1 LAGRVK
7 GASPVGTSPPRTPHG
22 PAAASGPRSQAL
34 IERLRAVE
42 GAGLRT
48 GGDAA
53 PLVVTSGSGSTLTDV
68 DGRHYTD
75 LYASFAAANLGHA
88 HPEVTAAI
96 VEQAGRLTHASSAF
110 VTEARVAFEEAL
122 VAAAPTDLDRV
133 LLGIS
138 GADANELAVKLART
152 LTGRREVIAFS
163 GGYFGRAAGVV
174 GLNGKVAYR
183 QRVGRDADAHF
194 FPFPSPYRWPHGPAE
209 QAGELVLSLVSQ
221 ALDSDASGIGP
232 VAAIVVE
239 PIQGNAGVAIPP
251 AGFLTGLRELADR
264 HGAVLIFD
272 EIQSGFGRA
281 GRLWA
286 AEHWDVVPDLMT
298 VGKGVGGGMAVSAV
312 VGRSELMGH
321 WAPGTHTSTFLAN
334 ALNLAAGRA
343 ALEVMTRDR
352 LWERSA
358 RLGAAL
364 LERLRGAL
372 SDLTRVGDV
381 RGLGLFVGIEIVTD
395 PTGVPDPKAAGRIRD
410 AARHRGV
417 IVGVGGGAESVIK
430 LSPPLVIDEDQL
442 WPAVDVVIEELR
454 ANEVGPA

>member
-1 LAGRVK
+1 MKATTRTGTPP
-7 GASPVGTSPPRTPHG
+7 GAPADAPRTP
-22 PAAASGPRSQAL
+22 SGSRSQAL

-53 PLVVTSGSGSTLTDV
+53 PLVVASGSGATLVDV
-68 DGRHYTD
+68 DGQRYTD

-110 VTEARVAFEEAL
+110 VTEARVAFEEGL
-122 VAAAPTDLDRV
+122 VAAAPAGLDRV

-183 QRVGRDADAHF
+183 RRVGREADAHF
-194 FPFPSPYRWPHGPAE
+194 FPFPAPYRWPHGPAE
-209 QAGELVLSLVSQ
+209 QAGELVLSLIGE
-221 ALDSDASGIGP
+221 ALDNDASGIGP
-232 VAAIVVE
+232 VAAIVLE
-239 PIQGNAGVAIPP
+239 PVQGNGGVVIPP
-251 AGFLTGLRELADR
+251 AGFLAGLRELADR
-264 HGAVLIFD
+264 HGALLIFD
-272 EIQSGFGRA
+272 EIQSGFGRT

-298 VGKGVGGGMAVSAV
+298 VGKGIGGGLAVSAV
-312 VGRSELMGH
+312 VGRSSAMGH

-334 ALNLAAGRA
+334 ALNLSAGRA
-343 ALEVMTRDR
+343 ALAVMIRDR

-358 RLGAAL
+358 RLGTVL
-364 LERLRGAL
+364 VDRLRGGLVDAWAI
-372 SDLTRVGDV
+372 GDI
-381 RGLGLFVGIEIVTD
+381 RGLGLFVGIEVVTD
-395 PTGVPDPKAAGRIRD
+395 PASGAPDPEGAARIRD
-410 AARHRGV
+410 TCRARGV
-417 IVGVGGGAESVIK
+417 IVGIGGGTESVVK

-442 WPAVDVVIEELR
+442 WAAVDVVIEELR
-454 ANEVGPA
+454 AHEVGPG